1 MLIRRGDLNGYP
13 GGEGVLVAPSRSA
26 AQPLIII
33 LGGDYF
39 DVDGDPGA
47 PSNRKYSTR
56 GTPLVDYLNLSA

>member
-1 MLIRRGDLNGYP
+1 MDILAGRASWLRP
-13 GGEGVLVAPSRSA
+13 A

-39 DVDGDPGA
+39 DLDGDPGA

-56 GTPLVDYLNLSA
+56 GTPLVDYLNLSSLGV